1 MDFSTRLRQV
11 RKARGI
17 SQSVLAERLGLTKQ
31 AISNYESG
39 ANTPTHGVF
48 LRIADQMDVDLDF
61 LAGRTDLRFSSIV
74 EKMRKLSPEGME
86 EVDRFADAVM
96 EKEANYGKKD

>member
-1 MDFSTRLRQV
+1 MGLDFGIRLRQV

-17 SQSVLAERLGLTKQ
+17 SQSALAEMLGLTKQ

-48 LRIADQMDVDLDF
+48 IRIAEQMEVDLDF
-61 LAGRTDLRFSSIV
+61 LAGRTDERCASIV
-74 EKMRKLSPEGME
+74 EKMKKLSPEGRD

-96 EKEANYGKKD
+96 EKEAKYGA